1 MNVSLVLMDEHWT
14 HIHRHDR
21 WRAGGLAGGRAGG
34 VGGGG
39 AGGSGVGGGS
49 AVRFRCRGQRG
60 HGRAAL
66 MATVLWARHG
76 QNVANLSQTF
86 SYRVFDG
93 DLTETGREQALRL
106 GAPLRA
112 P

>member
-1 MNVSLVLMDEHWT
+1 M
-14 HIHRHDR
+14 I
-21 WRAGGLAGGRAGG
+21 AGGLAGWRAGE
-34 VGGGG
+34 
-39 AGGSGVGGGS
+39 GGSGVGGGS

-106 GAPLRA
+106 GGRA
-112 P
+112 PGRGRGPGPGPGGAAPGPAP